1 MHTQTAEQTAL
12 KTGRQANLLDL
23 IGVLARHWRLLTLGP
38 LLVGMIAFGV
48 TMMMAPVYTATTRF
62 LPPQQQGSAAVML
75 QSLGALGSLAGAAT
89 GLKNPTDQYAAFLK
103 SRSVQDPLVKKFG
116 LMKRYEAEL
125 HTDALKRL
133 NDWTRVSSGKEG
145 LLSVEVDDEDP
156 VFAASLANGYVQEL
170 ERLLDRLAITEAQQR
185 RAFFEKQLSQVKTSL
200 VEAEKKLIATGVNL
214 SVLKTDPA
222 VAVSPVA
229 QLQAQITAQEVK
241 LSAMRTGLT
250 DGSPLVRQA
259 QAELLALRAQ
269 ADKLAAVQKM
279 GDVSDPDYIA
289 RYRDVKYFE
298 TLFELFAKQYE
309 LARIDE
315 AREGAVVQVV
325 DIAQAPEKKS
335 RPQRLLIVLVVMVGA
350 EGVLMSYIF
359 LRRAL
364 GNDDE
369 VKEKLASI
377 RSAMK

>member
-1 MHTQTAEQTAL
+1 MQTQSTGQTAL
-12 KTGRQANLLDL
+12 HAGRQVNLLDL
-23 IGVLARHWRLLTLGP
+23 IGVLAAHWRLLTLAP
-38 LLVGMIAFGV
+38 LIVGMLAFGV
-48 TMMMAPVYTATTRF
+48 ATMMAPVYTATTRF
-62 LPPQQQGSAAVML
+62 LPPQQQGAATVML
-75 QSLGALGSLAGAAT
+75 QSLGALSSLAGAAT
-89 GLKNPTDQYAAFLK
+89 GLKNPADQYAAFLK
-103 SRSVQDPLVKKFG
+103 SRSVQDALVKKFG

-133 NDWTRVSSGKEG
+133 NDWTRVSIGKEG

-156 VFAASLANGYVQEL
+156 AFAANLANGYVREL
-170 ERLLDRLAITEAQQR
+170 ERLLDRLTITEAQQR

-200 VEAEKKLIATGVNL
+200 VDAEKRLIATGVNL
-214 SVLKTDPA
+214 SVLKADPA

-250 DGSPLVRQA
+250 DTSPLVKQA
-259 QAELLALRAQ
+259 QAELMALRAQ
-269 ADKLAAVQKM
+269 ADKLAVTQKT
-279 GDVSDPDYIA
+279 GDDSDPDYVA
-289 RYRDVKYFE
+289 RYRDVKYYE

-325 DIAQAPEKKS
+325 DIAQPPEKKS
-335 RPQRLLIVLVVMVGA
+335 RPQRLLIVLVAMVGA
-350 EGVLMSYIF
+350 AGMLISYIF

-369 VKEKLASI
+369 VKHKLASI

>member
-1 MHTQTAEQTAL
+1 MHTKTAEQTAL
-12 KTGRQANLLDL
+12 HTGRQVNLLDL
-23 IGVLARHWRLLTLGP
+23 ICVLARHWRLLTLGP
-38 LLVGMIAFGV
+38 LIVGMLAFGV
-48 TMMMAPVYTATTRF
+48 TMMMAPIYTATTRF

-75 QSLGALGSLAGAAT
+75 QSLGALGGLAGAAT
-89 GLKNPTDQYAAFLK
+89 GLKNPADQYAAFLK
-103 SRSVQDPLVKKFG
+103 SRSVQDALVKKFG

-156 VFAASLANGYVQEL
+156 VFAANLANGYVQEL

-200 VEAEKKLIATGVNL
+200 VEAEKKLIATGVSL

-241 LSAMRTGLT
+241 LSVMRTGLT
-250 DGSPLVRQA
+250 DASPLVRQA

-269 ADKLAAVQKM
+269 ADKLAAAQKM
-279 GDVSDPDYIA
+279 GDVGDPDYVA
-289 RYRDVKYFE
+289 RYRDLKYYE
-298 TLFELFAKQYE
+298 TLFDLFAKQYE

-335 RPQRLLIVLVVMVGA
+335 RPQRLLIVLVVMVGTA
-350 EGVLMSYIF
+350 GVLMSYIF

-369 VKEKLASI
+369 VKDKIAGI